1 MWGAFS
7 RRGERRFVITR
18 GEEGLWAVA
27 EPAAVRGSAGFVGA
41 EMTMHWVEVGSTP
54 SQDSRQGYE
63 SGSCIFLECAAM
75 CLAVL
80 GVSEPQL
87 PWKEPQNAFTVLGQ
101 ALLLFRKPQ
110 TLRLGLSSA
119 LSEHVGLASTYHSP
133 YLNYLSMCLFPLLDT
148 TSYFIFVGPVSGTQE
163 GLDQYFM
170 NLCLES
176 VFESLF

>member
-1 MWGAFS
+1 M
-7 RRGERRFVITR
+7 
-18 GEEGLWAVA
+18 A
-27 EPAAVRGSAGFVGA
+27 EPAAVRDSTGFVGA
-41 EMTMHWVEVGSTP
+41 EMTMHWVEGGSAL
-54 SQDSRQGYE
+54 SQDSRQACSSCGLPRGAALLADLLNMGYE
-63 SGSCIFLECAAM
+63 GGSCIFLECAAM

-133 YLNYLSMCLFPLLDT
+133 YLNYLSMCLFPLPDT